1 MYHKG
6 CEVCDIW
13 ILTGFLH
20 LQKVLRSDKMKLSPR
35 SQRQLGN
42 CKVREPKEQMVW
54 EAIKLLAI
62 SVMVD
67 FGQALVS
74 VTQKGMPST
83 FMKVTAQDYNVM
95 QQIWFTHC
103 LLYLEC
109 YSGKYV

>member
-1 MYHKG
+1 M
-6 CEVCDIW
+6 
-13 ILTGFLH
+13 
-20 LQKVLRSDKMKLSPR
+20 
-35 SQRQLGN
+35 
-42 CKVREPKEQMVW
+42 REPKEQMVW

-95 QQIWFTHC
+95 
-103 LLYLEC
+103 
-109 YSGKYV
+109 